1 MGWYQQLNMRSM
13 EERILVVG
21 RHGEVVNVVKSEL
34 QLMLDGDRRVH
45 FIRYD
50 PPLIMPDAWLD
61 LLDPHHHHGK
71 N

>member
-1 MGWYQQLNMRSM
+1 MRSM

-45 FIRYD
+45 FIRCD
-50 PPLIMPDAWLD
+50 PPLIMPDASL
-61 LLDPHHHHGK
+61 G
-71 N
+71 